1 MTRFN
6 TQSPAAWPWPFLHI
20 AHRGLPEQAAENS
33 LRGFAMAAAL
43 GAEMIE
49 TDLRLSAD
57 GALVLAH
64 DDYLDLPRKTR
75 ANVARMPLA
84 QLQQWRPGG
93 EPLATLDEALG
104 LRHHGAPLTFN
115 LDIKVSGVAPALI
128 AALRLARRR
137 EGVLLTGDAPSTFAA
152 VRAELPWVQAA
163 LTREAGAANAPARS
177 LAALSPWVGGGAL
190 GLSLVAAARLHRVSA
205 LTLEH
210 TLATRETVRIC
221 HDAGLRVL
229 VWTVDHVPL
238 MRTMLAIGVDGITT
252 NRVDTLLR
260 LTGGGSVAQAKVGR

>member
-1 MTRFN
+1 
-6 TQSPAAWPWPFLHI
+6 LHI

-33 LRGFAMAAAL
+33 LQGFAMAAAL

-64 DDYLDLPRKTR
+64 DDHLDLPGLVQVS
-75 ANVARMPLA
+75 VARNPLA
-84 QLQQWRPGG
+84 QLRQWQPGG

-115 LDIKVSGVAPALI
+115 LDIKVSGIAPALI
-128 AALRLARRR
+128 AALRHAGRQ
-137 EGVLLTGDAPSTFAA
+137 GVILLTGDAPSTFAA
-152 VRAELPWVQAA
+152 VRSELPWVQAA
-163 LTREAGAANAPARS
+163 LTRSNSAFNAPARI
-177 LAALSPWVGGGAL
+177 LAALSPRVGGVTL
-190 GLSLVAAARLHRVSA
+190 GLGLFAAARLYGTSA

-210 TLATRETVRIC
+210 TLATRETVQIC

-238 MRTMLAIGVDGITT
+238 MCTMRAIGVDGITT
-252 NRVDTLLR
+252 NRVDTLIR
-260 LTGGGSVAQAKVGR
+260 LTDAGRVV

>member
-6 TQSPAAWPWPFLHI
+6 TPPPSSWPWNFLHI

-64 DDYLDLPRKTR
+64 DDEIEIPSRTPVS
-75 ANVARMPLA
+75 VARTSLT
-84 QLQQWRPGG
+84 QLRGLQPGG
-93 EPLATLDEALG
+93 EPLATLDEAVG

-115 LDIKVSGVAPALI
+115 LDIKVPGIAPALV
-128 AALRLARRR
+128 ASLRRSGRQ

-152 VRAELPWVQAA
+152 VRTQLPWVQAA
-163 LTREAGAANAPARS
+163 LTRNNRATNAPARA
-177 LAALSPWVGGGAL
+177 LAALSPAGSGAAL
-190 GLSLVAAARLHRVSA
+190 GLNLVMAARRNGVAA

-210 TLATRETVRIC
+210 TLATREAVHAC
-221 HDAGLRVL
+221 HRAGLHVL

-238 MRTMLAIGVDGITT
+238 MRKMLAIGVDGITT
-252 NRVDTLLR
+252 NRVDR
-260 LTGGGSVAQAKVGR
+260 LICLSGRDT

>member
-1 MTRFN
+1 MMRFR
-6 TQSPAAWPWPFLHI
+6 TPPPAAWPWAFLHI
-20 AHRGLPEQAAENS
+20 AHRGLPERAAENS

-64 DDYLDLPRKTR
+64 DDLLELPRTVQVS
-75 ANVARMPLA
+75 VARMPLA
-84 QLQQWRPGG
+84 QLQQWQFGG
-93 EPLATLDEALG
+93 EPLATLDQALA

-115 LDIKVSGVAPALI
+115 LDIKVPGIAPALI
-128 AALRLARRR
+128 AALRRTGRH
-137 EGVLLTGDAPSTFAA
+137 EGILLTGDAPLTFAA
-152 VRAELPWVQAA
+152 VRSELPWVQAA
-163 LTREAGAANAPARS
+163 LTRSNSAFNAPTRT
-177 LAALSPWVGGGAL
+177 LAALSPRVGGAAL
-190 GLSLVAAARLHRVSA
+190 GLGLVAAARLCGTSA

-210 TLATRETVRIC
+210 TLATRETVQIC

-238 MRTMLAIGVDGITT
+238 MRTMLSIGVDGITT
-252 NRVDTLLR
+252 NRVDMLMR
-260 LTGGGSVAQAKVGR
+260 LTDEGRVAQAKCGR